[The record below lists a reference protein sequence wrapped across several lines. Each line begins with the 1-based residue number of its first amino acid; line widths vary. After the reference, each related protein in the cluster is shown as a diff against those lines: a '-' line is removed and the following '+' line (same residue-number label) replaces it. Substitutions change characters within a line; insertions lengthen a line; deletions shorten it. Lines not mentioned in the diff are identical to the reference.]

1 MPPGRKILP
10 YGTRAIRLLI
20 LAVQTAALVAAWTIW
35 NPKETGLLRP
45 ALVYVVAMWI
55 VTGGITLWIY
65 LAFSWAPFPDL
76 LAASLRSSASAMWLV
91 PGALLLASRSQ
102 LAMAVGVAAVIGS
115 TLILASSRVPKGE
128 TIARR
133 RRHAHTESEPLL
145 FGCQPEQPMYF
156 SRQTV
161 PTIFGA
167 LALQTGI
174 YALAGGYPLLAAAS
188 FATMTGIWS
197 AMSVA
202 RGAMDARTRGPY
214 AAPGILLTLLLTVT
228 LTAGL
233 VHMEIV
239 QEAPAAGAM
248 AAEFLEPP
256 GITSQVLQRLV
267 HVPPASLAPAKV
279 ASAASKAVVTRVVD
293 PGPAIG
299 AKGQNGIPGV
309 VLRPR
314 PTPSLRPKLI
324 APGARLRFSAA
335 EPLSIPFN
343 GEYELFRT
351 SSGSLP
357 RGAIVE
363 TGTPLESVYGTTNGG
378 PMETVAVQTFDP
390 PLDLTHCGKVLV
402 ALTSSETMPLLASM
416 QLLAQRSV
424 EDGGTEMMGMKPARE
439 ETLEFQVPVTAKPL
453 LVHAIRISFQRVY
466 IERDKNVRVA
476 VERFTLVPRW
486 H

>member
-1 MPPGRKILP
+1 
-10 YGTRAIRLLI
+10 
-20 LAVQTAALVAAWTIW
+20 V
-35 NPKETGLLRP
+35 
-45 ALVYVVAMWI
+45 
-55 VTGGITLWIY
+55 
-65 LAFSWAPFPDL
+65 
-76 LAASLRSSASAMWLV
+76 
-91 PGALLLASRSQ
+91 
-102 LAMAVGVAAVIGS
+102 
-115 TLILASSRVPKGE
+115 
-128 TIARR
+128 
-133 RRHAHTESEPLL
+133 
-145 FGCQPEQPMYF
+145 
-156 SRQTV
+156 
-161 PTIFGA
+161 
-167 LALQTGI
+167 
-174 YALAGGYPLLAAAS
+174 
-188 FATMTGIWS
+188 TGIWS

-202 RGAMDARTRGPY
+202 RGAMDARTRVPY

-228 LTAGL
+228 LTALL
-233 VHMEIV
+233 VHTEIV
-239 QEAPAAGAM
+239 QEAPAADAIG
-248 AAEFLEPP
+248 AEFLEPP

-267 HVPPASLAPAKV
+267 RVPPAPVAPAKV
-279 ASAASKAVVTRVVD
+279 ASAASKAVFTRVVD

-314 PTPSLRPKLI
+314 PRPSLRPTLI
-324 APGARLRFSAA
+324 APGARLRFSPA
-335 EPLSIPFN
+335 EPLSIPFT
-343 GEYELFRT
+343 GEYQLFRT

-424 EDGGTEMMGMKPARE
+424 EDGGTEIMGVKQARE
-439 ETLEFQVPVTAKPL
+439 ETLEFQVPVAAKPL
-453 LVHAIRISFQRVY
+453 LVRAIRISFQRAFKD
-466 IERDKNVRVA
+466 RDKNVRVA